1 MQAVKNKNSCIE
13 RLLGKALWD
22 RGWRYRKNDKT
33 VFGKPDFTFKN
44 LKIAVFCD
52 SEYWHGKDWEVKKLD
67 HKSNQDFWIPKIER
81 NIQRDIEVDD
91 KLKRQGWKVL
101 RFWGKDIEKN
111 LLSCIWQIEDA
122 IKQEK
127 MKFVEKISIEEFDS
141 RRFKVRIVEPESNK
155 KALLTHYIHNSES
168 AIAKRYKK
176 EAIEFTKEILEHKYP
191 EENITLKAAEAALQ
205 YGLFDT
211 FDIPFPPVSKPK
223 FTFIDLFAGI
233 GGFRLAMQNLGGKC
247 VYPSEWDAE
256 AKRTYQANFGEI
268 PFGDITQEET
278 KKYIPE
284 NFDLLCAGFPCQAF
298 SIAGRRGG
306 FEDTRGTLFFDVAEI
321 IRRKQPKA
329 IFLENVK
336 GLFNHNGG
344 KTLDTILNVLRNDLG
359 YYVPNP
365 QIINAKDFGV
375 PQNRERIY
383 IVGFHKST
391 SVSAFKYPEPK
402 EQKVCFADIKEK
414 KVVPTKYYLSR
425 QYLQTLYNHKARHE
439 SKGNGFG
446 FEIIADSGI
455 SNAIVVGGMGRERNL
470 VIDNRI
476 TDFTPTTKIKGEVN
490 REGIRRMT
498 PREWARLQGFP
509 DNFIIPVADASAYK
523 QFGNSVAVPAI
534 QATAKEIIKKLKI
547 K

>member
-176 EAIEFTKEILEHKYP
+176 EA
-191 EENITLKAAEAALQ
+191 EENLRFQAL
-205 YGLFDT
+205 
-211 FDIPFPPVSKPK
+211 I
-223 FTFIDLFAGI
+223 
-233 GGFRLAMQNLGGKC
+233 
-247 VYPSEWDAE
+247 
-256 AKRTYQANFGEI
+256 
-268 PFGDITQEET
+268 
-278 KKYIPE
+278 
-284 NFDLLCAGFPCQAF
+284 
-298 SIAGRRGG
+298 
-306 FEDTRGTLFFDVAEI
+306 
-321 IRRKQPKA
+321 
-329 IFLENVK
+329 
-336 GLFNHNGG
+336 
-344 KTLDTILNVLRNDLG
+344 
-359 YYVPNP
+359 
-365 QIINAKDFGV
+365 
-375 PQNRERIY
+375 
-383 IVGFHKST
+383 
-391 SVSAFKYPEPK
+391 
-402 EQKVCFADIKEK
+402 
-414 KVVPTKYYLSR
+414 
-425 QYLQTLYNHKARHE
+425 
-439 SKGNGFG
+439 
-446 FEIIADSGI
+446 
-455 SNAIVVGGMGRERNL
+455 
-470 VIDNRI
+470 
-476 TDFTPTTKIKGEVN
+476 
-490 REGIRRMT
+490 
-498 PREWARLQGFP
+498 
-509 DNFIIPVADASAYK
+509 
-523 QFGNSVAVPAI
+523 
-534 QATAKEIIKKLKI
+534 
-547 K
+547 